1 MYAHPAHISDALINV
16 IAAEKKIVKYLDL
29 PIQHCSDKILKLM
42 GRRYERRS
50 LVHLISKIRRI
61 IPNIALRTSVIAG
74 FPGEG
79 KAEFAALLAFI
90 KEVKFDRLGAFAY
103 SREPGTPAYKMRG
116 QVPDRIKQERVQQLM
131 RAQARISRD
140 LNQKMIGQLIEVLI
154 EKRTAAGYVGRSPM
168 DAPEIDGSVLVRS
181 AKSLKPG
188 EIVNVRVT
196 GARTYDLFGCL
207 T

>member
-1 MYAHPAHISDALINV
+1 MAK
-16 IAAEKKIVKYLDL
+16 EKKIVKYLDL

-42 GRRYERRS
+42 KRRYLRPALEN
-50 LVHLISKIRRI
+50 LILKIRRK
-61 IPNIALRTSVIAG
+61 IPDITLRTSLIAG

-79 KAEFAALLAFI
+79 EAEFAELLAFI
-90 KEVKFDRLGAFAY
+90 RKVKFNRLGVFTY

-116 QVPDRIKQERVQQLM
+116 QVAAKIKQERLHRLM
-131 RAQARISRD
+131 RVQARISRE

-181 AKSLKPG
+181 PHSLKPG
-188 EIVNVRVT
+188 EIVK
-196 GARTYDLFGCL
+196 ARITRAGTYDLFGFV